1 MAKQNRVQS
10 TTIQFNVQGIQ
21 EIFGYQKKIKDAMKE
36 IIAQKK
42 KDLEQSGLIGAA
54 YEKELNLI
62 KQMENEMKRY
72 GSTANNLQKVLENV
86 GAASAKQLQQAEKA
100 LKNIRDGIKFD
111 GKKMGV
117 ADAEKEVGLLNNTIQ
132 KVHKQFEAIQAEA
145 HNATGFKVMGKSV
158 QQLNDFVTNF
168 ERNAQYLTSQM
179 QNGKQVFAEWGAKA
193 TEAKV
198 RLGQLDG
205 SLLAVNKSSNA
216 ETLRAYI
223 KGWQE
228 VAQYSGASSEQI
240 KRANENIAKAD
251 ALMRELM
258 QKRIDRA
265 GTTNFFGKDN
275 YSPAQ
280 VREAVEYMKQ
290 LSTTEKLTTEER
302 EKLNASIKRGDEYL
316 KQLTLDQQ
324 RYSMTLQLGGKQMS
338 NIKTLSDAS
347 LASQKKYWT
356 EMVAN
361 TKQGTAEYNQYLAT
375 LKAVTDEEQ
384 RRASTKLRAEGGAL
398 VGQVNTGQFKGSI
411 RETEEAIKKIQEYR
425 RELSADTAN
434 GARNIETT
442 EQALA
447 KLNERLAQTKT
458 EVINGKNSFDGLRS
472 AAVQGVDAV
481 VAKLP
486 RGSEELKK
494 MRSDLEAYKKSLK
507 NPDPSKL
514 QQIETIFTAIDK
526 KEREV
531 AASEISWSKFHGAEL
546 KKRSLVELKN
556 AYEVLKKEV
565 EGMSSA
571 QQGYNEK
578 AMQMRQIDK
587 QIKNMNKSMGHHVS
601 SLENAAS
608 RLKNY
613 VMIYLGFNAVMM
625 KTRQLISDV
634 MKLSDQMVNVQKVT
648 QMSNEEVE
656 RLVRNIQDLDTRT
669 STENLMAFAEQA
681 GKLGIYT
688 KNGLEG
694 MKQFVEM
701 GDRISKTLG
710 EDIGGAQA
718 IADLAKVNDI
728 MNVTAR
734 TMERTGNEATVM
746 RDALNATGSAILNV
760 GNNSAASYGAI
771 VEYVGRLGAISSA
784 SGIAMEETVA
794 LGGAL
799 DALKMPAES
808 GSTALSQFINAVV
821 RNTDAMAQAAKVSVV
836 ELRNLIQSGQTYKA
850 VTLLFSKV
858 ADGTTTAQKLM
869 DAMTGRS
876 RTNVNIR
883 NVIQL
888 LSGHMELLN
897 KQLEYAQSGFESAFS
912 QKTAN
917 DVQLIMSAM
926 KETIKIKE
934 PWGDIIRDANS
945 LTDII
950 SIWQYGARDIGKDI
964 PALAKR
970 MSAAGY
976 DVQML
981 ESALRSVFSAMDRL
995 DAEGRLTTE
1004 TMEML
1009 ATSTGQASVMEQE
1022 FERVNESA
1030 AARFERLGRMMHEF
1044 FVNPESVK
1052 FWSDM
1057 SNGLMDFIT
1066 WMQSGETGA
1075 RMLGT
1080 ALASLI
1086 AYLIAVKVRLHE
1098 LIAVQLWGWF
1108 KNVGN
1113 AILNATTST
1122 INFRRALVSLKNF
1135 LATNWITLAATA
1147 IAGLVY
1153 WLKSA
1158 SDESMRFAKAAAEAS
1173 EALADETKE
1182 AAMLFAQLKNTNSAS
1197 AERARLID
1205 LINSKYGLILKN
1217 MSDEVQF
1224 ARQLE
1229 TSYKLV
1235 VAQLREKSRL
1245 QLGETLFQ
1253 NAKESAQNEQKKG
1266 AEGLNKVFEAN
1277 KENVTA
1283 EQAGEFMGSVSA
1295 LISAE
1300 LVKNPK
1306 ASVDEIFK
1314 AIEKKLP
1321 MIGIERDMTTAAG
1334 RQYSY
1339 ATTMAKAGEE
1349 DIKRI
1354 IRGMQDEI
1362 TINERT
1368 ARFLNGYGAGDIEY
1382 SRQAAEGKVI
1392 ETVTNLKGTFQKFNK
1407 NRKDVSDE
1415 ELSNALEQL
1424 NFVLDNTTINQ
1435 AAERDKNSA
1444 MYKNMKAFRGWVTQ
1458 MSAEQTRRAGITP
1471 WGDSS
1476 TVGKAMED
1484 WTTEAL
1490 QAYHKKLSNTAIAAA
1505 PNADWSQIFPDIIGL
1520 KQGMTVQEVQKF
1532 VDEEDEKVQE
1542 ILKSRHMGLTDFHH
1556 FKDKEGKKGQKEK
1569 DEFEAAIAELD
1580 RYYKDR
1586 ETLIEIALNN
1596 EEITE
1601 SEANRRKESLEAE
1614 HLSKRSQL
1622 RRDAINKMDDGEMKE
1637 FENWWDSV
1645 EELDKVNFKRL
1656 REQSDLWG
1664 KAYVQKVALAAS
1676 KDLSEIEKMLQEH
1689 KKKIDKILEDGDDVR
1704 KVTDAFKAAMDDLDM
1719 IFAIRE
1725 DEAKRTA
1732 ELGNRRLTQLM
1743 EWSKKAYSI
1752 SVDDLKREME
1762 EIGNVYHD
1770 WFVALGDDQDRTLQ
1784 AMLVRLRQYTDDM
1797 EEVVRKAAKER
1808 KRLFDMVYN
1817 NVVGDNGVTRKQTET
1832 AALDQARSRVEGMQ
1846 RAQGWGFGGD
1856 NLTNNAELNLIN
1868 LQIRQKL
1875 EYIEAL
1881 KTQLQ
1886 YETALNKEAEKEI
1899 ERQIDRAKANP
1910 ALNGEGYSI
1919 EEQAQAAQELAD
1931 LENQLAQKRQDTA
1944 NLELE
1949 TNVLLADSETELTE
1963 LRKEQMNE
1971 ALEHY
1976 DRMFNYLQEMQGNMD
1991 SFAESFGEGI
2001 FGSKE
2006 DRAQAAKDLLTD
2018 VLKTTKNVAQ
2028 AYMIEIATKKVAD
2041 QAIVAM
2047 EQQKQAQLQAQQA
2060 QALGMYGATKVAE
2073 MTVEGATTTAKV
2085 TADTAKG
2092 IGTEVAKHGLK
2103 GLAIGAAISAALS
2116 LLLGLAMGAINK
2128 SKSAIASATGATSA
2142 GKLATGMLTYGKG
2155 RYPVYAD
2162 GVYADD
2168 GSGRVQGQLVSVRGN
2183 DGVNYMAK
2191 YQPNLQT
2198 GVVNSPHLGIVGEK
2212 GAELIV
2218 DHGTYEDLKRYDPET
2233 LRRIYAMKQY
2243 GMRSIDFSRTSRMG
2257 NEVLM
2262 NRGGVRAYADGNIES
2277 MLGDMG
2283 MNENGGNDG
2292 TVTQMQQTLAELTMV
2307 LGAIKATGIPATM
2320 SYLGANGAQKQM
2332 EKGDKFLQRV
2342 GLKK

>member
-1 MAKQNRVQS
+1 MAKQNRLQS

-36 IIAQKK
+36 IIAERKKELDQK
-42 KDLEQSGLIGAA
+42 GLIGAA

-72 GSTANNLQKVLENV
+72 GSTANQLQKTLENV

-100 LKNIRDGIKFD
+100 LKNIRDGIRFD

-158 QQLNDFVTNF
+158 QQLNEFVTNF

-258 QKRIDRA
+258 QKRIDNA
-265 GTTNFFGKDN
+265 GKTNLAGREY

-356 EMVAN
+356 EMVTN
-361 TKQGTAEYNQYLAT
+361 TERGTAEYNQYLAT

-384 RRASTKLRAEGGAL
+384 RRASTNVRKEGAAL
-398 VGQVNTGQFKGSI
+398 VTQVQSGAFTGSI
-411 RETEEAIKKIQEYR
+411 KETEKAIEKIQAYKK
-425 RELSADTAN
+425 ELNTDTEKTAIVEANSALNTLN
-434 GARNIETT
+434 ET
-442 EQALA
+442 LA
-447 KLNERLAQTKT
+447 KTKT
-458 EVINGKNSFDGLRS
+458 EVIEGGKAFGNLSS
-472 AAVQGVDAV
+472 AAVKGVDEV

-526 KEREV
+526 KEREA
-531 AASEISWSKFHGAEL
+531 AASEISWSKFQGAEL
-546 KKRSLVELKN
+546 KKRSLVELKR

-565 EGMSSA
+565 EGMSPA
-571 QQGYNEK
+571 QEKYNEK
-578 AMQMRQIDK
+578 AMRMREIDK
-587 QIKNMNKSMGHHVS
+587 QIKNMNKNMGHHVS

-625 KTRQLISDV
+625 KTRQIMSDI

-656 RLVRNIQDLDTRT
+656 RLVRSIQDLDTRT

-734 TMERTGNEATVM
+734 TMQRTGNEATVM

-771 VEYVGRLGAISSA
+771 VEYVGRLGAISAA
-784 SGIAMEETVA
+784 SGMAMEETVA

-799 DALKMPAES
+799 DALKMPAEA

-821 RNTDAMAQAAKVSVV
+821 RNTDAMARAAKVSVV

-897 KQLEYAQSGFESAFS
+897 NQLEYAQSGFESAFS

-917 DVQLIMSAM
+917 DVQLIMAALRGIGQEGS
-926 KETIKIKE
+926 IKAIE
-934 PWGDIIRDANS
+934 EMYRFG
-945 LTDII
+945 TM
-950 SIWQYGARDIGKDI
+950 GKDVASTAK
-964 PALAKR
+964 AL
-970 MSAAGY
+970 SAAGY
-976 DVQML
+976 DLRML
-981 ESALRSVFSAMDRL
+981 EQAISSVYGAMDRL
-995 DAEGRLTTE
+995 REEGKLTAES
-1004 TMEML
+1004 MEML
-1009 ATSTGQASVMEQE
+1009 AQSTGQASVMEQE

-1030 AARFERLGRMMHEF
+1030 AARFERLGRMIHELL
-1044 FVNPESVK
+1044 VNEESVK

-1057 SNGLMDFIT
+1057 SQGLMDFIQ
-1066 WMQSGETGA
+1066 WMQSGEPWA
-1075 RMLGT
+1075 RRLGSALTMLIT
-1080 ALASLI
+1080 
-1086 AYLIAVKVRLHE
+1086 YLIAVKVNVER
-1098 LIAVQLWGWF
+1098 LIAVNLWGTLKKWHL
-1108 KNVGN
+1108 
-1113 AILNATTST
+1113 AIQAL
-1122 INFRRALVSLKNF
+1122 INGT
-1135 LATNWITLAATA
+1135 TNWAKAWKALKATMAANWFTMIAVA

-1153 WLKSA
+1153 WIKSA
-1158 SDESMRFAKAAAEAS
+1158 ADESTRFAKAAAGAS
-1173 EALADETKE
+1173 EALGQETKE

-1224 ARQLE
+1224 AKQLE

-1245 QLGETLFQ
+1245 QLGETLFKE
-1253 NAKESAQNEQKKG
+1253 AKEGATEKQKKG
-1266 AEGLNKVFEAN
+1266 IEGLSKSLDSYRDI
-1277 KENVTA
+1277 TP
-1283 EQAGEFMGSVSA
+1283 EQAGTFMGTVNS

-1300 LVKNPK
+1300 LAKD
-1306 ASVDEIFK
+1306 AHRSDSEILK
-1314 AIEKKLP
+1314 AIQKNLP
-1321 MIGIERDMTTAAG
+1321 NIPVEIRTIHPET
-1334 RQYSY
+1334 
-1339 ATTMAKAGEE
+1339 GEVIVSGTKNFSTLRSTQE
-1349 DIKRI
+1349 ELKRI
-1354 IRGMQDEI
+1354 IQGMRQEV

-1368 ARFLNGYGAGDIEY
+1368 ARYLSGYGAGDIEY

-1392 ETVTNLKGTFQKFNK
+1392 ETVNNLNGTFKKFNK

-1424 NFVLDNTTINQ
+1424 NFVLNNTTINQ

-1444 MYKNMKAFRGWVTQ
+1444 MYKNIKAFRGWVTQ

-1476 TVGKAMED
+1476 TAGKAMED

-1490 QAYHKKLSNTAIAAA
+1490 QAYHKKLSETAIAAA

-1580 RYYKDR
+1580 KYYKDR

-1637 FENWWDSV
+1637 FEDWWDSV

-1689 KKKIDKILEDGDDVR
+1689 KKKIDKILQEGDDVK
-1704 KVTDAFKAAMDDLDM
+1704 KVTDSFKTAMDDLDM
-1719 IFAIRE
+1719 IFALRE
-1725 DEAKRTA
+1725 EEAMRTA
-1732 ELGNRRLTQLM
+1732 ALGNRRVTQLM
-1743 EWSKKAYSI
+1743 KWSKKAYSI
-1752 SVDDLKREME
+1752 GVEDLKREMQE
-1762 EIGNVYHD
+1762 TSSVYHD

-1784 AMLVRLRQYTDDM
+1784 AMLVRLRQYHDDM
-1797 EEVVRKAAKER
+1797 DEVVRKAAKEH
-1808 KRLFDMVYN
+1808 KRLFDMVYYN
-1817 NVVGDNGVTRKQTET
+1817 AVGESGMTRKQEET
-1832 AALDQARSRVEGMQ
+1832 AAEEYAKRRVEGMQ
-1846 RAQGWGFGGD
+1846 RAQGWGYGGD
-1856 NLTNNAELNLIN
+1856 NLTNNAELNLIS
-1868 LQIRQKL
+1868 LQIEQKL
-1875 EYIEAL
+1875 KYIDAL
-1881 KTQLQ
+1881 RQDLVVKK
-1886 YETALNKEAEKEI
+1886 ELNE
-1899 ERQIDRAKANP
+1899 QTVQTMM
-1910 ALNGEGYSI
+1910 L
-1919 EEQAQAAQELAD
+1919 EQAENRSRLNNILDSDEYSPEEKAQAMQELAD
-1931 LENQLAQKRQDTA
+1931 LENQLAQKRQEYA
-1944 NLELE
+1944 NIELE
-1949 TNVLLADSETELTE
+1949 TNVLLGDSEKELME
-1963 LRKEQMNE
+1963 LRREQMNE

-1976 DRMFNYLQEMQGNMD
+1976 QRMFDYLKEMQGNMD
-1991 SFAESFGEGI
+1991 SFAESFGQGI

-2006 DRAQAAKDLLTD
+2006 DRAQAARDLLTD

-2028 AYMIEIATKKVAD
+2028 AYLIEIATKKVAD

-2047 EQQKQAQLQAQQA
+2047 EQQKQAQLQAQQM
-2060 QALGMYGATKVAE
+2060 QALGAYGATKVAE

-2128 SKSAIASATGATSA
+2128 SKSAIASATGATGA
-2142 GKLATGMLTYGKG
+2142 GKLATGMLTYAKG
-2155 RYPVYAD
+2155 RYPVY
-2162 GVYADD
+2162 GE
-2168 GSGRVQGQLVSVRGN
+2168 GFGGETSEHKTGQMVSVKGN
-2183 DGVNYMAK
+2183 DGRTYAAK

-2198 GVVNSPHLGIVGEK
+2198 GVVNGPHLGIVGEK
-2212 GAELIV
+2212 GAEVII
-2218 DHGTYEDLKRYDPET
+2218 DHGTYEGLKRYDPET

-2262 NRGGVRAYADGNIES
+2262 NRGGVRAYADGNINEK
-2277 MLGDMG
+2277 LGDMG

-2342 GLKK
+2342 GLKKV